1 MKNLLATAVFA
12 VSLIGGMAAASAD
25 EVQDKAKE
33 LAGSEIKA
41 FAQTPAIV
49 SAVKE
54 QNAKNASLTQADVD
68 DLDKKWREERKS
80 ASSPM
85 IDDVSS
91 RPVSAELVKFR
102 DSGQGLY
109 TEVFVMDDKGLNV
122 GMSDPT
128 SDFWQGDEAKWQE
141 TYLVGPDAIHVS
153 DVEKDD
159 STGTFQ
165 LQVSTT
171 VMDGGKPIGA
181 ITVGVDAD
189 QLMSR

>member
-1 MKNLLATAVFA
+1 MKNLLATAAFA
-12 VSLIGGMAAASAD
+12 VSLLAGMAAASAD
-25 EVQDKAKE
+25 EVQDKAKD
-33 LAGSEIKA
+33 LAGSDIKA
-41 FAQTPAIV
+41 FAQTPAVIN
-49 SAVKE
+49 AVKE
-54 QNAKNASLTQADVD
+54 QNAKNAALTQADVD

-85 IDDVSS
+85 IDDVSG

-102 DSGQGLY
+102 DGGQGLY
-109 TEVFVMDDKGLNV
+109 TEVFVMDNKGLNV

-128 SDFWQGDEAKWQE
+128 SDYWQGDEAKWQQ
-141 TYLVGPDAIHVS
+141 TYQAGPDAVHVS

-171 VMDGGKPIGA
+171 VMDGGQPIGA

>member
-1 MKNLLATAVFA
+1 MKKLLASAAFA
-12 VSLIGGMAAASAD
+12 AALVAGMAASAD

-33 LAGSEIKA
+33 LAASEIKA
-41 FAQTPAIV
+41 FVQNPVIIAAI
-49 SAVKE
+49 KE
-54 QNAKNASLTQADVD
+54 QNAKHASLSQGDVD

-85 IDDVSS
+85 IDDVSG
-91 RPVSAELVKFR
+91 RPVSAELIKFR
-102 DSGQGLY
+102 DGGQGLF
-109 TEVFVMDDKGLNV
+109 TEVFLMDDKGLNV

-128 SDFWQGDEAKWQE
+128 SDYWQGDEAKWQE
-141 TYLVGPDAIHVS
+141 TYKAGADAVHVS

-165 LQVSTT
+165 LQVSAT
-171 VMDGGKPIGA
+171 VVDGGTPIGA